1 MGCNLLVYG
10 IYWDYNPL
18 TNPFTN
24 FLGHPSGS
32 TLTFSLRGLVG
43 SPNIPIT
50 YCSHPWGMVTSYSI
64 VCGLG
69 FLDRI
74 CKKYI
79 HWLMILHQENQVR
92 YWEKY
97 GNIIYMSS
105 SPNISWVAFVLAIVW
120 KKTTKNCVRYLFKD
134 TLLRTQS
141 INALYSFGVVHHTLR
156 SPTRIL
162 QGSEIW
168 AAKNIKKTPKNKRFK
183 GA

>member
-1 MGCNLLVYG
+1 MGYNLLVNG
-10 IYWDYNPL
+10 IYWDHNPL

-50 YCSHPWGMVTSYSI
+50 YCSQYSI

-74 CKKYI
+74 CKIYIYI

-134 TLLRTQS
+134 TLLRTQF
-141 INALYSFGVVHHTLR
+141 INALHCIVL
-156 SPTRIL
+156 
-162 QGSEIW
+162 E
-168 AAKNIKKTPKNKRFK
+168 
-183 GA
+183 